1 MLYLV
6 FYICLSMIYLFYVLA
21 LFTNASQL
29 FLRRKVD
36 KSTGIEVVIIYFQSL
51 MLIALGA
58 YCSDHAVNFIVVS
71 PFRI

>member
-1 MLYLV
+1 M
-6 FYICLSMIYLFYVLA
+6 FIYDLFVLCSRLIYKRISA
-21 LFTNASQL
+21 FFEA
-29 FLRRKVD
+29 KVD

-71 PFRI
+71 PFMI